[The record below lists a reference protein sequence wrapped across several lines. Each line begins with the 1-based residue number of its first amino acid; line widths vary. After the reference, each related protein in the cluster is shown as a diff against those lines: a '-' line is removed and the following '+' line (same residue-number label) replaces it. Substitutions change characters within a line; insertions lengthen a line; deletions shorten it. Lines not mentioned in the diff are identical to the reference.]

1 MSLRSCL
8 CVRPFV
14 WACVRVINKY
24 NNDSEDTSVKVQC
37 EWLDKYLTTT
47 G

>member
-1 MSLRSCL
+1 MCAPACVFVFASVYVGVRSC
-8 CVRPFV
+8 V
-14 WACVRVINKY
+14 Y
-24 NNDSEDTSVKVQC
+24 NSDTENTSVKVQC